1 MKKISFLLVIFVLLS
16 SATNA
21 QYAAQKEAA
30 YMATLK
36 AVTDYKINDED
47 NLRNVED
54 LRENERFKRD
64 LMKMLSKLS
73 NSHTKNST
81 NIRVYKILL
90 KAGKDIYNELN

>member
-16 SATNA
+16 SAANA
-21 QYAAQKEAA
+21 QYAAQREAA

-73 NSHTKNST
+73 NSYTKNST